1 MPRWPSPAQH
11 HFSLPASAGAASM
24 PRAEV
29 DYHGSPCALN
39 PQWTEFPPAR
49 ALQITAKNSHG
60 LSRFVRIADRDQK
73 FSWPIAISGPG
84 AGQYLRPFARTPRVG
99 PSQRARSQGRRRGRG
114 ASPRRPTTWRCP
126 PPATTTTIPSTAPEP
141 GGRRLR
147 VPLKPRTR
155 ARETRPPCP
164 RGHPPPHRGKPS
176 FFFRR
181 LLPNARLSTC
191 VEAVAIG
198 DESNNYYI
206 NTSSCGAPPQPAP
219 VKVPPGGDHP
229 QSACA
234 HRSQPIPDR
243 SAVHA
248 AARSR
253 GASAP

>member
-1 MPRWPSPAQH
+1 MAYRDS
-11 HFSLPASAGAASM
+11 
-24 PRAEV
+24 
-29 DYHGSPCALN
+29 C
-39 PQWTEFPPAR
+39 
-49 ALQITAKNSHG
+49 ALQIATKNSHG
-60 LSRFVRIADRDQK
+60 LSRFQGQVLVNT
-73 FSWPIAISGPG
+73 SGPSLAPRESVRANERG
-84 AGQYLRPFARTPRVG
+84 RKGAAVGAARARAGQRHGAAP
-99 PSQRARSQGRRRGRG
+99 RRRQQRRF
-114 ASPRRPTTWRCP
+114 PRRHLNL
-126 PPATTTTIPSTAPEP
+126 AV
-141 GGRRLR
+141 GGSAF
-147 VPLKPRTR
+147 PLKPRTR

>member
-73 FSWPIAISGPG
+73 FSCLIAISGPG

-147 VPLKPRTR
+147 VSPQTPHQGARDKTPLP
-155 ARETRPPCP
+155 ARPP
-164 RGHPPPHRGKPS
+164 
-176 FFFRR
+176 
-181 LLPNARLSTC
+181 ST
-191 VEAVAIG
+191 
-198 DESNNYYI
+198 
-206 NTSSCGAPPQPAP
+206 PQ
-219 VKVPPGGDHP
+219 
-229 QSACA
+229 
-234 HRSQPIPDR
+234 R
-243 SAVHA
+243 
-248 AARSR
+248 
-253 GASAP
+253 